1 MKKTTA
7 VLLALLVAMAALSA
21 TVCAAEIDLIP
32 ADADWVMTEAR
43 RLERKAWSYGE
54 NGSYR

>member
-32 ADADWVMTEAR
+32 ADADLSLIHILFTH
-43 RLERKAWSYGE
+43 KI
-54 NGSYR
+54 